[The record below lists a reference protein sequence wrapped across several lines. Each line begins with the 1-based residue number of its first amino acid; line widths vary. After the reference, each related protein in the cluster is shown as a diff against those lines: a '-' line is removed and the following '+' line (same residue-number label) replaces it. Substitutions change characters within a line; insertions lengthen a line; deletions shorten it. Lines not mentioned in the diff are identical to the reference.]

1 MKKFLVI
8 CLCSLFVLCGCIDK
22 KQESSDI
29 QNSEEIEKEIL
40 DNFNKILEVSD
51 LLSSNPY
58 DYTENEYYENIVNLG
73 KPAVLVLIDMYNDGK
88 LTGLNAYLS
97 ALAIEDITDCNLFE
111 TYNINWSSADEFYQ
125 AWENKNC
132 EFKD

>member
-97 ALAIEDITDCNLFE
+97 ALAIEDITDCNLLE
-111 TYNINWSSADEFYQ
+111 KYNINWSSADEFYQ
-125 AWENKNC
+125 AWENNNC

>member
-8 CLCSLFVLCGCIDK
+8 CLCSLFILCGCMDK
-22 KQESSDI
+22 KQESLDI
-29 QNSEEIEKEIL
+29 PNSEEIEKEIL
-40 DNFNKILEVSD
+40 DNFDKILEVSD
-51 LLSSNPY
+51 LSSSNPY

-73 KPAVLVLIDMYNDGK
+73 KPAVFVLIDMYNDGK

-97 ALAIEDITDCNLFE
+97 ALAIEDITDCNLLE
-111 TYNINWSSADEFYQ
+111 KYNINWSSADEFYQ
-125 AWENKNC
+125 AWENNNC